1 MIRGQSHKPG
11 VPVSMEIDWQYPVN
25 NLFRFVKGRIVT
37 NFSVFGIFGSSR
49 IPLFFLKTFKIY
61 IDIQFKSNY
70 I

>member
-11 VPVSMEIDWQYPVN
+11 VPVSMEIDRQYPVN

-49 IPLFFLKTFKIY
+49 IPLFFENF
-61 IDIQFKSNY
+61 
-70 I
+70 